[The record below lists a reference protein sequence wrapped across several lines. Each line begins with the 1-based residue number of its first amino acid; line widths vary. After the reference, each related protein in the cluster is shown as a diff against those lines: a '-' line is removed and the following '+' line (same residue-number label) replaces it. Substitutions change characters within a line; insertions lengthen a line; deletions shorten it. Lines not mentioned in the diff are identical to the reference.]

1 MVIFIVLCMFLGIY
15 LDNRLGTGYNFSLLM
30 TIVGMGVGGWWTY
43 RRIIKNSVKMDKEE
57 EEDEEEENE
66 NRESTSA
73 ETEDSTG
80 TEHFASHTSNN
91 LNKTDGEN
99 GRNPEEE

>member
-1 MVIFIVLCMFLGIY
+1 MVIFIVLCMLFGIY
-15 LDNRLGTGYNFSLLM
+15 LDNRFGTGYNFSLLM

-43 RRIIKNSVKMDKEE
+43 RRIIKNAAIDE
-57 EEDEEEENE
+57 EEDEDESGESAPEEK
-66 NRESTSA
+66 
-73 ETEDSTG
+73 EDSPG
-80 TEHFASHTSNN
+80 TEHFASHTSNY